1 MNVRRLELFLS
12 EIPQECEVSLSCDDR
27 LVVFSEDEYGKQIDR
42 KYLDILDSGDSGWTN
57 V

>member
-27 LVVFSEDEYGKQIDR
+27 LVVFSEDEYGKQIDI